1 MAPKNA
7 PAGFG
12 GLPGHLLHRML
23 VVGFDRRGDVT
34 KLRLNVRLIG
44 PHSLASQRKA
54 PLSAGLELRGEG
66 WPIPPPSVD
75 LVSRL
80 TFLGSPVWQR
90 LVIQLC

>member
-34 KLRLNVRLIG
+34 KPRLNVRLIG
-44 PHSLASQRKA
+44 PRSLASQRKA
-54 PLSAGLELRGEG
+54 PLSAGLELRGRG
-66 WPIPPPSVD
+66 LAYPALLRSI
-75 LVSRL
+75 
-80 TFLGSPVWQR
+80 
-90 LVIQLC
+90 